1 MGSNKIL
8 KIIERVGAVALQTK
22 KNISKIVGAVYED
35 K

>member
-22 KNISKIVGAVYED
+22 KIFPK
-35 K
+35 